1 MSPSS
6 RAFLLL
12 WTLAI
17 AAAVSAFVVHLTL
30 RGKTVQLGYELGRE
44 RQTEANMRE
53 IKRVLEL
60 EAASYR
66 TPERVEIVARTL
78 LGMTTPSSDRI
89 VSIEGA
95 SSGGNRSAGHEAHE
109 AYQAHQAH
117 QADQSMVVAGFE
129 RLPP

>member
-1 MSPSS
+1 MSAAG
-6 RAFLLL
+6 RAFLPL

-17 AAAVSAFVVHLTL
+17 AASVSAFVVHLTL
-30 RGKTVQLGYELGRE
+30 RGKTLQLGYELGHE
-44 RQTEANMRE
+44 RQAEAHMRE

-89 VSIEGA
+89 VSLE
-95 SSGGNRSAGHEAHE
+95 GGNRVVGHERFVA
-109 AYQAHQAH
+109 
-117 QADQSMVVAGFE
+117 AGFE
-129 RLPP
+129 GLPP